1 MDVYSF
7 LQNNSYTSSTTSN
20 QNDATI
26 AEIVERS
33 GVHNAQGQGILRGVH
48 AAKVCCVL
56 SSKADELFHT
66 AALRLALPSLCS
78 FLTEL
83 CKASH
88 IQVGVTH
95 ETLPTQTPRWA
106 SIFLKAFHTL
116 RRISARSQKM
126 VA

>member
-7 LQNNSYTSSTTSN
+7 LQNNSYSSSSTSN
-20 QNDATI
+20 QNDTSI

-66 AALRLALPSLCS
+66 AALRLSLPSLCS

-88 IQVGVTH
+88 VQVSNPFYTSYCILNCHSLNWNLQVPIV
-95 ETLPTQTPRWA
+95 L
-106 SIFLKAFHTL
+106 SDSDCK
-116 RRISARSQKM
+116 RSTM
-126 VA
+126 E

>member
-7 LQNNSYTSSTTSN
+7 LQNNSYSSSSTSN
-20 QNDATI
+20 QNDASI

-66 AALRLALPSLCS
+66 AALRLSLPSLCG

-88 IQVGVTH
+88 VQVSKPFCTRYCMLNCHSLNWNFQV
-95 ETLPTQTPRWA
+95 
-106 SIFLKAFHTL
+106 SIVL
-116 RRISARSQKM
+116 SSSDCERSTM
-126 VA
+126 E